1 MRVVAQGFCGL
12 FEFDRAI
19 SMKSGLRPAVY
30 GCSGIVSGA
39 PNALGCGT
47 RWVGSGLAHALTGYR
62 GLSRASIMLAV
73 GVGPTCAIGCY
84 GSNKSLSCFPYIS
97 IDSGD
102 SMSRCAQ
109 STECTAMSPLT

>member
-1 MRVVAQGFCGL
+1 
-12 FEFDRAI
+12 
-19 SMKSGLRPAVY
+19 MKSGLRPAVY

-73 GVGPTCAIGCY
+73 GDGATCAVCCY
-84 GSNKSLSCFPYIS
+84 DANKIVSGFPYMS
-97 IDSGD
+97 IDSGH
-102 SMSRCAQ
+102 SMSRFAQ
-109 STECTAMSPLT
+109 ATECTAMSPLT